1 MATDMGY
8 DYLIVGAGFFGSVC
22 ARELTDMGKKCL
34 VIDRRSHIG
43 GNCYTSDKEGIH
55 VHEYGPHIFHT
66 DKKEIWDYI
75 NRFAEFNNFRYHGIA
90 ETCGEFYSLPFN
102 MWTFYQIYGAT
113 TPAAAKI
120 AIKANSRGI
129 KNPQNLEEQAIM
141 MVGKPVY
148 EKLIKG
154 YTEKQWGKPA
164 TELPKEIIQRLPI
177 RFGFDSNYFNDPYQ
191 GIPIGGYTQIFKRML
206 KGIEVR
212 LGIDYK
218 PSKAFFDDLAQRTIY
233 TGPIDQFFDYKYG
246 QLEYKTT
253 RFVHQVV
260 EINNFQGAAVINYPS
275 RDVKYTRSIEHKHF
289 DWVDNDLT
297 ILTKEYPE
305 TYVAGNTEP
314 YYPVNDSEN
323 NAKYNKYKEL
333 ADNTFDT
340 FFGGRL
346 AEYKYY
352 DMDDVINSALNF
364 VKTLK

>member
-1 MATDMGY
+1 MAIDMGY

-43 GNCYTSDKEGIH
+43 GNCYTSNKEGIH

-154 YTEKQWGKPA
+154 YTEKQWGKTA

>member
-1 MATDMGY
+1 MAIDMGY

-275 RDVKYTRSIEHKHF
+275 GDVKYTRSIEHKHF

>member
-75 NRFAEFNNFRYHGIA
+75 NRFAEFSNFRYHGIA

-154 YTEKQWGKPA
+154 YTEKQWGKSA

-218 PSKAFFDDLAQRTIY
+218 PSKAFFDDLAQRMIY